1 MSNMGARVARIFRN
15 FNLENRAHREISKSK
30 PRAAPR
36 HPTESSVLQSDTA
49 DTITEDIHQ
58 KNNPLLSM
66 LKDVY
71 VESKDPVPQGEPV
84 AVVKKVEQETERR
97 LLKFSLPGDPYGICD
112 ITDVPKGKLSIVEA
126 LTALNNHKRMPKT
139 WTPEKLA
146 QEYSLDKKDAKAL
159 TEFFIPFDVK
169 IIPPKLE
176 ETKRI
181 KDS

>member
-1 MSNMGARVARIFRN
+1 MSNMGARVARVFRN

-30 PRAAPR
+30 PRVAPR
-36 HPTESSVLQSDTA
+36 HPTESSVPQPDTA
-49 DTITEDIHQ
+49 EDIHL

-71 VESKDPVPQGEPV
+71 VDSKDPVPQGEPV
-84 AVVKKVEQETERR
+84 AVVKQVKQETERR

-139 WTPEKLA
+139 WTLEKLA
-146 QEYSLDKKDAKAL
+146 QEFSLDKKDAKAL

-181 KDS
+181 KAS